1 MKWCV
6 DHVDLQLVVGR
17 QTIKSI
23 DQTANYLTGT
33 DISTLMTR
41 GKADIVTYVSSG
53 LNTIPK
59 KVVLR
64 TDNAEAEAMAL
75 TQVQQDDSMTEN
87 SRPEVDDHGNDVPDV
102 VVSV

>member
-33 DISTLMTR
+33 DISTLMTH

-53 LNTIPK
+53 FNTIPK

-75 TQVQQDDSMTEN
+75 TQVQQDSITEN
-87 SRPEVDDHGNDVPDV
+87 SQPEVDDHGNDVPDV

>member
-1 MKWCV
+1 MQARNHSDYSKAEESFMKWCV

-53 LNTIPK
+53 F
-59 KVVLR
+59 
-64 TDNAEAEAMAL
+64 
-75 TQVQQDDSMTEN
+75 N
-87 SRPEVDDHGNDVPDV
+87 SCSAHG
-102 VVSV
+102 